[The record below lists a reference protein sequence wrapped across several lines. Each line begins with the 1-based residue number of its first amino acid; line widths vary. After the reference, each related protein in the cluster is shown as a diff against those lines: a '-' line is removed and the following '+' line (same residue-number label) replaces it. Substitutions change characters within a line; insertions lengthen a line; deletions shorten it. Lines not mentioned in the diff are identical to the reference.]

1 MAIGVVVLL
10 IAVLIIAI
18 LTLLRFKKLK
28 HEIFAFFLIIL
39 MLFAFFSFSMAFKG
53 ESITISNFSDVSR
66 AAQIY
71 LSWFGNAFDNMK
83 IITTQA
89 IKMDWETNKTA

>member
-1 MAIGVVVLL
+1 
-10 IAVLIIAI
+10 
-18 LTLLRFKKLK
+18 
-28 HEIFAFFLIIL
+28 
-39 MLFAFFSFSMAFKG
+39 MAFKG

-71 LSWFGNAFDNMK
+71 MSWFGNAFDNMK